1 MSSLTDV
8 DVERLGRRVTGDMT
22 EVQAMTADVA
32 VAAVK
37 GDMTEVQAMTA
48 DVAVAAV
55 KKMLHQHHYR
65 CKI

>member
-37 GDMTEVQAMTA
+37 
-48 DVAVAAV
+48 
-55 KKMLHQHHYR
+55 KMLHQHHYR